1 MVPSLSAVYPLSRLL
16 DITANLKFFRM
27 ILILICSLTAWSGKW
42 KLGLNAD
49 KCKMMHIG
57 HDLPT
62 KYSMTI
68 NGTVW
73 DLDKYKEER
82 DLGVLVII
90 DLIPSHQCAM
100 LPQKPGQYWNGSKET
115 LAILPKMNSVFS
127 T

>member
-42 KLGLNAD
+42 KLGFIAD
-49 KCKMMHIG
+49 KCKLMHIG
-57 HDLPT
+57 YDLPT

-73 DLDKYKEER
+73 DQHDFV
-82 DLGVLVII
+82 DHIQSIAPSTGVSLRSIA
-90 DLIPSHQCAM
+90 LMCSRQGFM
-100 LPQKPGQYWNGSKET
+100 RG
-115 LAILPKMNSVFS
+115 
-127 T
+127 